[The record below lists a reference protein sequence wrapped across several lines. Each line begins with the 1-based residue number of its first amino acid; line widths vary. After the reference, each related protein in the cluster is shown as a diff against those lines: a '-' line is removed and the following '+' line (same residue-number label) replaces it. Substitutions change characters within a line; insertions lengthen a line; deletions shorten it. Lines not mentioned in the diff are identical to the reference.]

1 MVQSTTQNEIV
12 DLNKEYTFF
21 SWAAQGTVNP
31 IAAER
36 AEGVYFWDTSG
47 KRYLDFNSQ
56 LMNVNIGHGNRKVI
70 QAIKDQA
77 EKLTYMYPGIATDP
91 RGRLGEKL
99 AEITPG
105 TLKKTFF
112 CLSGTEANE
121 SAIKIARQYSGR
133 QKILGRFRAFHGQG
147 FASQQAG
154 GDPRRVPN
162 EPGVGWVVN
171 IHDPYRYRCLF

>member
-1 MVQSTTQNEIV
+1 MTTPIV
-12 DLNKEYTFF
+12 KDEMIDLNKEYTFF
-21 SWAAQGTVNP
+21 SWAVQGAVNP
-31 IAAER
+31 IHVVR
-36 AEGVYFWDTSG
+36 ADGIYFWDASG

-105 TLKKTFF
+105 TLTKTFF

-121 SAIKIARQYSGR
+121 SAIKI
-133 QKILGRFRAFHGQG
+133 
-147 FASQQAG
+147 
-154 GDPRRVPN
+154 PRP
-162 EPGVGWVVN
+162 
-171 IHDPYRYRCLF
+171 